1 MANEIESRV
10 CETVCLE
17 NNENMARKRI
27 KKGIEQCIEAS
38 VKLSQNTNIDVIR
51 YNSPCFEDSGLP
63 SFLVQSSGEEEHRQG
78 SLKRRNYRKFSADEK
93 WQIGMLASKIGTT
106 RAIRQLQKQ
115 YSGLQLAE
123 STVRSFKNFY
133 IKKNDAPKVE
143 KMVRGKYQTYT
154 GKDRAIIGKYA
165 YENGNANAIR
175 YFEDLYPSLSE
186 STVRGFRNMYTKE
199 LERCMTTHDS
209 LNSEADANHAHDQE
223 DATTNLQTENLTLN
237 NQQFTKDSTV
247 VQPIEINSLPRRKR
261 GRPGKI
267 PSKIEALVLTYLGA
281 VAEKDI
287 KLLTYQAVI
296 AITKGVIMVEDRY

>member
-1 MANEIESRV
+1 MAG
-10 CETVCLE
+10 
-17 NNENMARKRI
+17 KRLN
-27 KKGIEQCIEAS
+27 KGIEQCIETS
-38 VKLSQNTNIDVIR
+38 VNLSQNTNVDGIR

-63 SFLVQSSGEEEHRQG
+63 SFLVQSSSEEEHQQG

-93 WQIGMLASKIGTT
+93 WQIGMLASRIGTT

-123 STVRSFKNFY
+123 STVRSFKNLY
-133 IKKNDAPKVE
+133 AKAKLNQEKNDEPKVE

-186 STVRGFRNMYTKE
+186 STVRGFRNMYAKE
-199 LERCMTTHDS
+199 LERCTTHDS
-209 LNSEADANHAHDQE
+209 LNSEADAKHTHDQE
-223 DATTNLQTENLTLN
+223 DLTTHPQTENLKLN
-237 NQQFTKDSTV
+237 NKQSTKDATV

-261 GRPGKI
+261 GRPGKM
-267 PSKIEALVLTYLGA
+267 PSEIEALVVTYLGA